1 MCKLEKQGWKR
12 FPPNSL
18 RKKKHLARHNF
29 CSLLRGGS
37 LSGKGEKLT
46 VQPESRCFTPQR
58 CETANFYGT
67 QGPSLSW
74 TTQCFAGIFF
84 KICFPSEPGGEKV
97 LGIGEVRKEVA
108 IPLNSAL
115 NPSGSRL
122 LWSVFFCN
130 ESPAPLSAISPFVA
144 GRPESFTWAVPS
156 AFRVVGRRGV
166 GRVFYALIKDR

>member
-1 MCKLEKQGWKR
+1 M
-12 FPPNSL
+12 
-18 RKKKHLARHNF
+18 KKKTFSKTQFLFIVEGR
-29 CSLLRGGS
+29 C

-115 NPSGSRL
+115 SPSGSRL

-144 GRPESFTWAVPS
+144 GRLESFT
-156 AFRVVGRRGV
+156 
-166 GRVFYALIKDR
+166 